1 MYYRRKILLT
11 LLELSNNSLEK
22 IRLHK
27 LLLII
32 SENQQNKTYN
42 FVPNK
47 FGCYSF
53 QANADLN
60 TLKTY
65 GLVKESDIYWYK
77 VDKKNYYN
85 QLNSDDKIL
94 IKKVINE
101 FGTLSTKEL
110 VKYTYINYP
119 YYATKSI
126 IASKLLAS
134 DELKIINREISNQ
147 KTGNRKTLYTIGYE
161 GLNIEQYLN
170 KLIRN
175 NVKVLC
181 DVRRNP
187 VSMKYGFSKNQLMR
201 ACNSLHIKYFHFPS
215 LGIASEM
222 RQSLETQNDY
232 DLLFEAYKST
242 VLKNEIV
249 PQKLIVELIRLYNNV
264 AITCFE
270 SDINKC
276 HRTHLANVL
285 TKTEGWNLNLIH
297 L

>member
-1 MYYRRKILLT
+1 MYYRRKILLA
-11 LLELSNNSLEK
+11 LLEQSDNSLEK

-32 SENQQNKTYN
+32 SEKQQNKTYN

-65 GLVKESDIYWYK
+65 GLVNESDIYWYK
-77 VDKKNYYN
+77 TDKTNYYN
-85 QLNSDDKIL
+85 QLNPDDKLL

-101 FGTLSTKEL
+101 FGALSTKEL

-126 IASKLLAS
+126 IASKLLTGN
-134 DELKIINREISNQ
+134 ELKIINREISNQ
-147 KTGNRKTLYTIGYE
+147 KTGNSKTLYTIGYE

-175 NVKVLC
+175 NIKVLC

-201 ACNSLHIKYFHFPS
+201 ACNSLHIKYYHFPS
-215 LGIASEM
+215 LGIASEK

-232 DLLFEAYKST
+232 DLLFEVYKST
-242 VLKNEIV
+242 VLKNEIL
-249 PQKLIVELIRLYNNV
+249 PQQLILKLIGFNNNAAV
-264 AITCFE
+264 TCFE

-276 HRTHLANVL
+276 HRTHLANAL
-285 TKTEGWNLNLIH
+285 TKTEGWKLNLIH

>member
-1 MYYRRKILLT
+1 MYYRRKILLA
-11 LLELSNNSLEK
+11 LLELSDNSLEK

-32 SENQQNKTYN
+32 SEKQQNKTYN

-85 QLNSDDKIL
+85 QLNSDDKFL